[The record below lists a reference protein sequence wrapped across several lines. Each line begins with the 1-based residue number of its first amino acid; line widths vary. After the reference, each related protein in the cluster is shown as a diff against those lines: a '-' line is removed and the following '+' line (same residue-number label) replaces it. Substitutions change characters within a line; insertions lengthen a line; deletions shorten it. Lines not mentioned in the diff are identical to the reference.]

1 MSGGQRK
8 NAWTTKDWRPE
19 ERRGEGRRKWG
30 ERERERGGGRIV
42 VESGKR
48 ESEGE
53 ARGSEDRRWWK
64 REETI
69 GV

>member
-19 ERRGEGRRKWG
+19 ERRGEEKMGG
-30 ERERERGGGRIV
+30 RERERGGGRMV

>member
-19 ERRGEGRRKWG
+19 ERRGEGRGG
-30 ERERERGGGRIV
+30 ENGGERERGGRMV

-53 ARGSEDRRWWK
+53 ARGSEDRSWWK